1 MGAFG
6 KVGQGVGA
14 IVGARE
20 IKETWSWIREMAA
33 VMDPRKV
40 KREPTVFETFE
51 GAVARHGLDEAHL
64 SALRRNH
71 RLTCL
76 IAIVGLIGA
85 WWANL
90 SLGLSLSPVGLFPL
104 ISYSAVM
111 ASLYFRGAFQFSQVK
126 ARRLHSPKV
135 WASNPRMWIPF

>member
-76 IAIVGLIGA
+76 IAA

-90 SLGLSLSPVGLFPL
+90 SLGFSLVGLFPL
-104 ISYSAVM
+104 LAFSCLM
-111 ASLYFRGAFQFSQVK
+111 GSLYFRGAFQFSQVK
-126 ARRLHSPKV
+126 ARRLHAPKV

>member
-51 GAVARHGLDEAHL
+51 GAVARVFAVAVEVDRVVAGVVQAGVGQHADTTFGGLDRQAGEIGIRIFAAPFNSRRSKPAGCTPRRFGPPTRGCGSPFK
-64 SALRRNH
+64 SA
-71 RLTCL
+71 
-76 IAIVGLIGA
+76 
-85 WWANL
+85 
-90 SLGLSLSPVGLFPL
+90 
-104 ISYSAVM
+104 
-111 ASLYFRGAFQFSQVK
+111 
-126 ARRLHSPKV
+126 
-135 WASNPRMWIPF
+135 